1 MLLNYFMYLNNLD
14 DGRYFRKKNF
24 LLMEILDKYMI
35 KCLYMCIVVNSR
47 NKGKDKCYLL
57 KYCYLIEIER

>member
-1 MLLNYFMYLNNLD
+1 MLLNYFMYFNNLEVGD
-14 DGRYFRKKNF
+14 ILEKKNF